1 MLFSDFVAKGEITMA
16 WLSALPQLIGAFL
29 VLFLPG
35 ALLLFTLGLPKFFAF
50 AFSPVIVAT
59 FTAFCGTFFP
69 FVNLPFNPYTL
80 GASYV
85 LLQLLALLRL
95 ALKRKYGK
103 SSPTAQSF
111 SPYLALPM
119 RLRWQ
124 NCLNYFLVMLC
135 LLALCLPFLHINPQE
150 PLHRW
155 DPMMHANAIQ
165 LIEQNERASYFNSFT
180 RLFGIDTSPTNYMAG
195 WHGLV
200 SLVAA
205 SHTIIPAI
213 NSFNLLANLIWVSGL
228 LLLALVLG
236 FSAHQRSG
244 ILIMTTAIF
253 AFPTLLFSAYP
264 PLPNAFSNSLLPA
277 LMAGTIT
284 ASRYVAWR
292 KNLATVGAQLI
303 IFAVI
308 FSGLVL
314 IHPNALLSF
323 AVLILPIALLATK
336 KIYTEVLTTSRARLI
351 YIGSILATIG
361 MAIFLIFALPFIRNS
376 FLGLL
381 NAQNARSF
389 NYSHLSYALSS
400 TLLSR
405 PDFAMSDG
413 KIYPI
418 CTIIICSMG
427 AIALLLGIISVLKT
441 HRYRWIFCSYLLIT
455 ALVFT
460 AFLQGGPLFSLAS
473 LWYAYPNR
481 LLAAQAIPLIL
492 LGGIGI
498 SATLERYEYQRKRK
512 GRKVSHKF
520 FIYAALTSMV
530 IASLLTFPVRFFL
543 VSYAWGETKSSTNI
557 MSKEEL
563 AMLRQLPQVLP
574 KNARVLGEPL
584 NGSAYVMAISGIDTV
599 YPQGYIRPSNY
610 REIYVST
617 HLSAID
623 SDPRVC
629 ELINELKIT
638 HIYYDR
644 ERSGLMGT
652 RLPTVGL
659 SSVDL
664 SKGFT
669 KVAEGGSAAVYHID
683 ACKHSNSAD

>member
-1 MLFSDFVAKGEITMA
+1 MA

-80 GASYV
+80 GISYL

-95 ALKRKYGK
+95 ALKRKHGK

-111 SPYLALPM
+111 SPYLTLPVQ
-119 RLRWQ
+119 LRWQ
-124 NCLNYFLVMLC
+124 NYLNYFLVVLC
-135 LLALCLPFLHINPQE
+135 LLALCLPFLHIDPQE

-155 DPMMHANAIQ
+155 DPIMHANAVQ
-165 LIEQNERASYFNSFT
+165 LIEETQRASYFDSFT
-180 RLFGIDTSPTNYMAG
+180 QLYGIDTSPTNYMAG

-200 SLVAA
+200 SLVAT
-205 SHTIIPAI
+205 SHTVIPAI

-236 FSAHQRSG
+236 FSTHQRSG
-244 ILIMTTAIF
+244 LLIAATGVF
-253 AFPTLLFSAYP
+253 SFPTLLFSAYP
-264 PLPNAFSNSLLPA
+264 PLPNAFSNALLPA
-277 LMAGTIT
+277 FLAGII
-284 ASRYVAWR
+284 ASGRYILYQR
-292 KNLATVGAQLI
+292 CFLSTLTQLL
-303 IFAVI
+303 IFALLGV
-308 FSGLVL
+308 SLVL
-314 IHPNALLSF
+314 IHPISLLSL
-323 AVLILPIALLATK
+323 AILILPLLPLALFHAYKQLFHTRRQRFLYLGALSGIFLATFALLLG
-336 KIYTEVLTTSRARLI
+336 V
-351 YIGSILATIG
+351 
-361 MAIFLIFALPFIRNS
+361 PFIRNS
-376 FLGLL
+376 FFQMFR
-381 NAQNARSF
+381 NTNARNF
-389 NYSHLSYALSS
+389 NWNNFSHALTS
-400 TLLSR
+400 TLLAR
-405 PDFAMSDG
+405 PDFALGDG
-413 KIYPI
+413 GIYPF
-418 CTIIICSMG
+418 C
-427 AIALLLGIISVLKT
+427 AIAVCIFLAGALILGIITV
-441 HRYRWIFCSYLLIT
+441 HRIQQFRWITLSYLFIT
-455 ALVFT
+455 LLVFT
-460 AFLQGGPLFSLAS
+460 AFIQMGPLLSFAS

-481 LLAAQAIPLIL
+481 LLAVQAIPLIL

-498 SATLERYEYQRKRK
+498 STALEKYESQRKKK

-520 FIYAALTSMV
+520 FTYAALISMI

-563 AMLRQLPQVLP
+563 AMIRHLPQVLP
-574 KNARVLGEPL
+574 KNALVLGEPL

-644 ERSGLMGT
+644 ARGGLMGT

-659 SSVDL
+659 NSVDL
-664 SKGFT
+664 NKGFT
-669 KVAEGGSAAVYHID
+669 KVAEGGSAAVYRID